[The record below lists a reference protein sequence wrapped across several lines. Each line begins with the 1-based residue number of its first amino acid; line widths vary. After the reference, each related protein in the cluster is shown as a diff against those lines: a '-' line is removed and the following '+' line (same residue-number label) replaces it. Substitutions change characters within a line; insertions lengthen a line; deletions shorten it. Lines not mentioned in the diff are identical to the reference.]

1 MECKHDISLLLGNA
15 DGIVCRGCGKL
26 FPDYDAALV
35 DRGEAPAPAEE
46 KTEKKPAAKKTAS
59 KKAKKED

>member
-1 MECKHDISLLLGNA
+1 MACTHDISLLMGTK

-26 FPDYDAALV
+26 FPNYDAVLA

-46 KTEKKPAAKKTAS
+46 KVEKKPAAKKTAS

>member
-1 MECKHDISLLLGNA
+1 MECKHDISLLMGTK

-26 FPDYDAALV
+26 FANYEAVLA
-35 DRGEAPAPAEE
+35 DRGEAPAPVE
-46 KTEKKPAAKKTAS
+46 EKKPATKKTAS